1 MKKEHLRA
9 NQGEFMTKE
18 LNKSI
23 MTRSRFRNK
32 YLKEKSAD
40 SKNAYEKQRN
50 YCVNLLRRTKRHYF
64 ANISIISI
72 TDKKKFWKTVK
83 SFFSDKISH
92 KEVINLVENDK

>member
-1 MKKEHLRA
+1 MKKKHLRA

-40 SKNAYEKQRN
+40 SKIAYEKQRN
-50 YCVNLLRRTKRHYF
+50 YCVNLLPRTKRHYF
-64 ANISIISI
+64 ANINISSI

-83 SFFSDKISH
+83 SLFSDKISH
-92 KEVINLVENDK
+92 KEVINLVEHGK